1 MLAVRFDG
9 AVSVASVDMPEPGAG
24 ETRVLVRMAG
34 ICSTDLEITRG
45 YAAFRG
51 TLGHE
56 FVGEV
61 EAGGDPAWGGRRVV
75 AEINAACGACDR
87 CAAGLARHCA
97 VRRVIGIRDHDGCF
111 AEALCVPTVNL
122 HAVPEHVADELAVFT
137 EPLAAALEILA
148 QVPIPPGDPVVVLG
162 DGKLGLLVAMV
173 LRRHGCDVSV
183 VGRHPRKL
191 AIAASIGA
199 RTPELA
205 ALRRGG
211 APWVVEATGSAAGL
225 SHALELVAPRGT
237 VVLKSTFH
245 GASTLA
251 MSGVVVDEVTIVGSR
266 CGDFGPALAALGDGS
281 IDPRPLVDH
290 VRPLHAAAE
299 ALALAATPG
308 TLKVLLDAR
317 R

>member
-9 AVSVASVDMPEPGAG
+9 AVSVASVDVPVPEVG

-61 EAGGDPAWGGRRVV
+61 APDADPAWAGRRVV

-87 CAAGLARHCA
+87 CAAGLGRHCA
-97 VRRVIGIRDHDGCF
+97 ARRVIGIRDHDGCF
-111 AEALCVPTVNL
+111 AEAVCVPTANL
-122 HAVPEHVADELAVFT
+122 HAVPEHVPDELAVFT

-173 LRRHGCDVSV
+173 LRRHGCDVSL
-183 VGRHPRKL
+183 VGRHPRKR
-191 AIAASIGA
+191 AIAAGFGA
-199 RTPELA
+199 RTPEIA
-205 ALRRGG
+205 ALRRGD
-211 APWVVEATGSAAGL
+211 ARWVVEATGSSAGL
-225 SHALELVAPRGT
+225 ACALELVAPRGT
-237 VVLKSTFH
+237 VVLKSTVH

-251 MSGVVVDEVTIVGSR
+251 ISGVVVDEVTLVGSR
-266 CGDFGPALAALGDGS
+266 CGDFAPALAALAEGS
-281 IDPRPLVDH
+281 IDPRVLIDH
-290 VRPLHAAAE
+290 VRRLHEARE
-299 ALALAATPG
+299 ALVLAATPG

>member
-9 AVSVASVDMPEPGAG
+9 AVSVASVDVPAPGAG
-24 ETRVLVRMAG
+24 ETRVHVRMAG

-45 YAAFRG
+45 YAGFRG

-56 FVGEV
+56 FIGEV
-61 EAGGDPAWGGRRVV
+61 DADADPAWAGRRVV
-75 AEINAACGACDR
+75 AEINAACGACER
-87 CAAGLARHCA
+87 CAAGLGRHCA
-97 VRRVIGIRDHDGCF
+97 ARRVIGIRDHDGCF
-111 AEALCVPTVNL
+111 AESLCVPSVNL
-122 HAVPEHVADELAVFT
+122 HAVPEHVPDEVAVFT
-137 EPLAAALEILA
+137 EPVAAALEILA

-191 AIAASIGA
+191 AIAAGFGA
-199 RTPELA
+199 RSIELSG
-205 ALRRGG
+205 LRRGT
-211 APWVVEATGSAAGL
+211 ARWVVEATGSPDGL
-225 SHALELVAPRGT
+225 SRALELVAPRGT

-245 GASTLA
+245 GEGTLA

-266 CGDFGPALAALGDGS
+266 CGDFAPAVAALAEGS
-281 IDPRPLVDH
+281 IDPRPLIDRVL
-290 VRPLHAAAE
+290 PLHAARE
-299 ALALAATPG
+299 AFALAATPG

>member
-9 AVSVASVDMPEPGAG
+9 AVSVASVDVPSPGAG
-24 ETRVLVRMAG
+24 ETRVHVRLAG

-45 YAAFRG
+45 YAAYRG

-61 EAGGDPAWGGRRVV
+61 DADADPAWAGRRVV
-75 AEINAACGACDR
+75 AEINAACGACER
-87 CAAGLARHCA
+87 CAVGLGCHCA
-97 VRRVIGIRDHDGCF
+97 ARRVVGIRDHDGCF
-111 AEALCVPTVNL
+111 AEALCVPSVNL
-122 HAVPEHVADELAVFT
+122 HAVPDHVPDEVAVFT
-137 EPLAAALEILA
+137 EPVAAALEILA

-191 AIAASIGA
+191 AIAAGFGA
-199 RTPELA
+199 RTPELDALHRCA
-205 ALRRGG
+205 AR
-211 APWVVEATGSAAGL
+211 WVVEATGSPEGL
-225 SHALELVAPRGT
+225 SRALELVAPRGT
-237 VVLKSTFH
+237 IVLKSTFH
-245 GASTLA
+245 GERALA
-251 MSGVVVDEVTIVGSR
+251 MSGIVVDEVTIVGSR
-266 CGDFGPALAALGDGS
+266 CGDFAPAIAALAEGS
-281 IDPRPLVDH
+281 IDPRPLIDH
-290 VRPLHAAAE
+290 VLGLQEARD

-308 TLKVLLDAR
+308 TLKVRLDAR